1 LKPEIVKKNLQFQ
14 IMLGKSIYTRRLG
27 SVVAKNAKRRLSG
40 KFHVIAS
47 NTKRWT
53 VVSEGSV
60 RPIRAFTSKTQA
72 LTFAKR
78 FAISKHGAEVIVH
91 SIDGQ
96 VSDRVAV

>member
-1 LKPEIVKKNLQFQ
+1 MP
-14 IMLGKSIYTRRLG
+14 GKSIYTRRLG
-27 SVVAKNAKRRLSG
+27 SVVAKIAKGHPSG

-47 NTKRWT
+47 NTKRWA
-53 VVSEGSV
+53 VVSKGSI
-60 RPIRAFTSKTQA
+60 RPIKAFTSKTQA

-96 VSDRVAV
+96 VLDRVAV